1 MFKDNLLTLRKM
13 NGMNQEELAEKLQ
26 VSRQTLSKW
35 ETGEA
40 IPDIEKCRVL
50 ADIFDVSLDELVNYD
65 GGSSGVPMPP
75 KGKHAFGIVTVGDKG
90 QIVIPAKA
98 RKIFDIKPGDRM
110 FVLGDESSGIAILK
124 EEEFLAIFQTICK
137 K

>member
-1 MFKDNLLTLRKM
+1 MFKDNILTMRKM
-13 NGMNQEELAEKLQ
+13 RGMNQEELAEKLQ

-40 IPDIEKCRVL
+40 VPDIEKCRAL
-50 ADIFDVSLDELVNYD
+50 AEIFDVSLDELVNYD

-98 RKIFDIKPGDRM
+98 RKIFDIKSGDRLL
-110 FVLGDESSGIAILK
+110 VLGDENSGIAIVK
-124 EEEFLAIFQTICK
+124 EDDFLALFEHIRK
-137 K
+137 

>member
-1 MFKDNLLTLRKM
+1 MFKENLLTLRKM

-40 IPDIEKCRVL
+40 IPDIEKCRIL
-50 ADIFDVSLDELVNYD
+50 AEIFDVSLDELVNYD

-90 QIVIPAKA
+90 QVVIPAKA

-110 FVLGDESSGIAILK
+110 FVLGDENAGLAILK
-124 EEEFLAIFQTICK
+124 EEEFLAVFQTICK